1 MSDVR
6 EAVMPRQVRGAQ
18 VLLFVL
24 AVGGLVSMLALSD
37 GLTAYG
43 QGEMLAPWALVW
55 VCALLALTY
64 DGGARGGVRMTT
76 IVLMVFM
83 VLPTVTKLG
92 EAVGPGQFLD
102 AALRILL
109 GVPVVVLL
117 FLPESTAWFDR
128 ER

>member
-43 QGEMLAPWALVW
+43 QGEMLAPWSLVW

-64 DGGARGGVRMTT
+64 DGGARGGVRITT
-76 IVLMVFM
+76 VVLMVFM

-92 EAVGPGQFLD
+92 EVVGTGQFLD

>member
-43 QGEMLAPWALVW
+43 QGEMLAPWSLVW

-76 IVLMVFM
+76 IVLLVFM
-83 VLPTVTKLG
+83 VLPTVTRMG
-92 EAVGPGQFLD
+92 EAVGTGLLLD
-102 AALRILL
+102 AVLRILL

>member
-43 QGEMLAPWALVW
+43 QGEMLAPWSLVW

-64 DGGARGGVRMTT
+64 DGGARGGVRITT

-83 VLPTVTKLG
+83 VLPTITRMG
-92 EAVGPGQFLD
+92 EAVGVGLFLD

>member
-1 MSDVR
+1 
-6 EAVMPRQVRGAQ
+6 MPRQVRGVQ

-43 QGEMLAPWALVW
+43 QGEMLAPWSLVW

-83 VLPTVTKLG
+83 LLPTLTRMG
-92 EAVGPGQFLD
+92 EVVGTGLLLD

-109 GVPVVVLL
+109 GVPVLVLL
-117 FLPESTAWFDR
+117 FLPESVAWFDR

>member
-128 ER
+128 GR

>member
-43 QGEMLAPWALVW
+43 QGEMLAPWSLVW

-64 DGGARGGVRMTT
+64 DGGARGGVRITT
-76 IVLMVFM
+76 VVLMVFM
-83 VLPTVTKLG
+83 VLPTITRMG
-92 EAVGPGQFLD
+92 EAVGTGQFLD